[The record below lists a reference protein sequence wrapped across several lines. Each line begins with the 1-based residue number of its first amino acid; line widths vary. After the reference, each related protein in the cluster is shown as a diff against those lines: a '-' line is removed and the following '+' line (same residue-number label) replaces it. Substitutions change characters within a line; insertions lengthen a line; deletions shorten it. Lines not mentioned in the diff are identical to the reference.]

1 MSVHQFVADPRSDLI
16 GTAPESDPY
25 AERILTAARAQLLEF
40 GLARTSLD
48 RIAAAAGVSRA
59 TLFKRFHSRDA
70 LLGAIATREL
80 RRFIA
85 RIDREMASID
95 DPEER
100 IVYGFVAVLHSLSQR
115 GLVARLLETDRETM
129 LAYLTTEAEPLFAMW
144 RSYLAAGFMH
154 AREQGCPISGDPEVI
169 AELLIRIGHSLLLA
183 PSTVLPIADE
193 RRLTEL
199 ARAHVLPLVR
209 G

>member
-1 MSVHQFVADPRSDLI
+1 MSVHQFVADPRSGLA
-16 GTAPESDPY
+16 GAAPEFDPY

-59 TLFKRFHSRDA
+59 TLFKRFHSREA

-80 RRFIA
+80 RHFIA
-85 RIDREMASID
+85 RIDREMTSID

-100 IVYGFVAVLHSLSQR
+100 IVHGFVAVLHSLSRR
-115 GLVARLLETDRETM
+115 GLVARLLETDRERM

-144 RSYLAAGFMH
+144 RSYLAAGFTR
-154 AREQGCPISGDPEVI
+154 AREQGCAISGDPEVV
-169 AELLIRIGHSLLLA
+169 AELLIRIGHSLMLA

-193 RRLTEL
+193 RQLTEI